1 MAAERYLRFRDTR
14 RPSGG
19 RSFLWPV
26 HVWKVLYP
34 DPEQHVPRLNLF
46 QQAIL
51 GLVRAQCLDSQKIAD
66 LLGLNRDLVQFIMA
80 AQLIPNGWMTASGA
94 LTLQGEQIL
103 DEDEAT
109 EEKVRIGYAYQDAI
123 SGNWLPRFTKK
134 LDEIEARRIDER
146 GYPVFVFDRDSGKKY
161 FPFPLKH
168 AVEGALDLPALFEAY
183 RHYQTDY
190 AHAKQRDASDCPR
203 LPRIRMESVGF
214 VEDHAQPMWLWTW
227 IFPDRGGND
236 QPWRIA
242 DPFGLQYAAI
252 WLRKPLQDILP
263 NYPDVARYIANN
275 VLGQQPVANMSAAEW
290 LCDLENKVDFKLKVD
305 FSFSDKVPDI
315 ARYLASVLRRM
326 ELLSRPE
333 RAWPEDI
340 SSLLTETHNLA
351 ESVLQWMLKV
361 YPPDIERFSHWRI
374 QNEWKIGE
382 ARNYL
387 ESCHL
392 ACLTEEVIMRLFK
405 QSLHQVR
412 TAVTR
417 KGSTPLK
424 ALLFAALLA
433 TFNQEK
439 HPYHSFTSDGLQL
452 SRLLDMADARNKKA
466 GHSSSDRATKEEAL
480 AYAEFVVQWVQLF
493 KKWY

>member
-1 MAAERYLRFRDTR
+1 MADERYLLFRDTP

-66 LLGLNRDLVQFIMA
+66 LLGLNRELVQFIMA
-80 AQLIPNGWMTASGA
+80 AQLIPNGWMAASGT
-94 LTLQGEQIL
+94 LTLQGQQIL
-103 DEDEAT
+103 DEDEVT
-109 EEKVRIGYAYQDAI
+109 KEKVRIGYAYQDAI

-134 LDEIEARRIDER
+134 LDEIEPIKIDER
-146 GYPVFVFDRDSGKKY
+146 GHPVFLRDRDSGKKY

-168 AVEGALDLPALFEAY
+168 AVDGALDVPALFEAY

-190 AHAKQRDASDCPR
+190 AHAKQRDASDLPR

-214 VEDHAQPMWLWTW
+214 IEDHAQSMWLWTW
-227 IFPDRGGND
+227 IFPDRGGDD

-242 DPFGLQYAAI
+242 DPFGLQYAAV
-252 WLRKPLQDILP
+252 WLRKPLQGILP
-263 NYPDVARYIANN
+263 NYPDVARYIAKN
-275 VLGQQPVANMSAAEW
+275 VLGQQPVANMSATEW
-290 LCDLENKVDFKLKVD
+290 LRDLENKVDFELQVD
-305 FSFSDKVPDI
+305 FSFSNKVPDI
-315 ARYLASVLRRM
+315 TRYLTGVRRRM
-326 ELLSRPE
+326 ELLSGPE
-333 RAWPEDI
+333 RTWPEDI
-340 SSLLTETHNLA
+340 SSLLIETHNLA

-361 YPPDIERFSHWRI
+361 YPPDIQRLPHWRI
-374 QNEWKIGE
+374 QNDWKGDQS
-382 ARNYL
+382 RDYL
-387 ESCHL
+387 ESWNL
-392 ACLTEEVIMRLFK
+392 ACLTDEVINRLFK
-405 QSLHQVR
+405 QPLYQVR

-417 KGSTPLK
+417 KGSTSLK
-424 ALLFAALLA
+424 ALLFATLLA

-466 GHSSSDRATKEEAL
+466 GHSSSDKATKEEAL

-493 KKWY
+493 KEWY